1 MNIDLDAI
9 FANAPSPYILLDPDL
24 RMVWANTAYL
34 EVTGRTRDSIIGKL
48 MTEEFPAQPESVS
61 DEMLRGSFRRVLT
74 TGKPDHLP
82 LIPYPIEDANGHLV
96 ERYWSATHTPIL
108 NDEGRVEFILQNTVD
123 VTDLYLD
130 AQIKGPGDI
139 LRNAELMQRAEAVTS
154 KNLELGKATEF
165 FQSAFEQAPGFMAVL
180 NGPQHV
186 FQFVN
191 QAYIELIGA
200 RDVVGLPVR
209 KALPDIEGQGFY
221 EMLDQVFQSGE
232 PLSDK
237 SMSAKLRPSPDVQ
250 PEEHFVDFI
259 FYPLK
264 DSAGAPTG
272 IFVQGHDVTDQKNA
286 EAALTATREKFRTMA
301 QTMPVHVW
309 TADKDGGLNWL
320 NVRIYEFT
328 GYSEGD
334 LFGAEWG
341 RVVHP
346 DDLRPAVESWNN
358 AIQDV
363 EGYETEFRIRKA
375 DGTYRWHLV
384 RAAPLRGDDGT
395 LTGWVGTNTDI
406 EDRKNS
412 EAVIAKLNSTL
423 EERVEKRTR
432 ELDAVNAEL
441 RQSQKLE
448 SIGSLAG
455 GIAHDFNNLLQVIMG
470 NLQSAMRN
478 VPEDSTVQ
486 KRLEQAEISVKR
498 GATLASQL
506 LSFARKQPLS
516 PVVINMSRLVEN
528 TKEILHSAVGQGIEL
543 EALIDE
549 GLWNTSVDPNSME
562 NALLNLAIN
571 SRDAMSGQGKLTINA
586 ANVVLGES
594 FVRLHPDVSAGEYIR
609 LAVSDTGCGM
619 SQETADRIFEPF
631 FTTKESGRGTGL
643 GLSMVY
649 GFAKQSGGHMTV
661 ETQVGEGTTISIYLP
676 RSLETE
682 MITEPAGEHRLIGG
696 TETILLVEDDDSVRD
711 TTFNLLS
718 ELGYTVIQAPDA
730 EEALAKVKEGHHID
744 LVFTDVVMP
753 GAMNGHDLALQVAN
767 LRPEILVLF
776 TSGFVQDTVFQNG
789 RLLNGVQLI
798 SKPYTQVE
806 LANKLREVI
815 GREGKPLAQRS
826 DRAEREPNSNRVKSV
841 EATDGL
847 RLLVC
852 EDDAL
857 IRMDIT
863 DMLRDAG
870 HHVFESS
877 SADGAL
883 TLLKTEKID
892 MLITDVGLPDRTGL
906 ELAEEARE
914 LNSELPVVFA
924 TGGAHAHTG
933 TDLGNCTVLN
943 KPFSD
948 TDLLSAI
955 KALMF
960 KR

>member
-1 MNIDLDAI
+1 
-9 FANAPSPYILLDPDL
+9 
-24 RMVWANTAYL
+24 
-34 EVTGRTRDSIIGKL
+34 
-48 MTEEFPAQPESVS
+48 
-61 DEMLRGSFRRVLT
+61 
-74 TGKPDHLP
+74 
-82 LIPYPIEDANGHLV
+82 
-96 ERYWSATHTPIL
+96 
-108 NDEGRVEFILQNTVD
+108 
-123 VTDLYLD
+123 
-130 AQIKGPGDI
+130 
-139 LRNAELMQRAEAVTS
+139 
-154 KNLELGKATEF
+154 
-165 FQSAFEQAPGFMAVL
+165 
-180 NGPQHV
+180 
-186 FQFVN
+186 
-191 QAYIELIGA
+191 
-200 RDVVGLPVR
+200 
-209 KALPDIEGQGFY
+209 
-221 EMLDQVFQSGE
+221 
-232 PLSDK
+232 
-237 SMSAKLRPSPDVQ
+237 
-250 PEEHFVDFI
+250 
-259 FYPLK
+259 
-264 DSAGAPTG
+264 
-272 IFVQGHDVTDQKNA
+272 
-286 EAALTATREKFRTMA
+286 
-301 QTMPVHVW
+301 
-309 TADKDGGLNWL
+309 
-320 NVRIYEFT
+320 
-328 GYSEGD
+328 
-334 LFGAEWG
+334 
-341 RVVHP
+341 
-346 DDLRPAVESWNN
+346 
-358 AIQDV
+358 
-363 EGYETEFRIRKA
+363 
-375 DGTYRWHLV
+375 
-384 RAAPLRGDDGT
+384 
-395 LTGWVGTNTDI
+395 
-406 EDRKNS
+406 
-412 EAVIAKLNSTL
+412 
-423 EERVEKRTR
+423 
-432 ELDAVNAEL
+432 
-441 RQSQKLE
+441 
-448 SIGSLAG
+448 
-455 GIAHDFNNLLQVIMG
+455 MG

>member
-1 MNIDLDAI
+1 MADEADINSTINVQPNGADAGPQIALISQYVKDLSFENPNAPAVYQWPDQPQIDVQFNIGADKVGEEVLEVSLKIEVKAIAPQGTAFAVELLYAAI
-9 FANAPSPYILLDPDL
+9 F
-24 RMVWANTAYL
+24 
-34 EVTGRTRDSIIGKL
+34 G
-48 MTEEFPAQPESVS
+48 
-61 DEMLRGSFRRVLT
+61 
-74 TGKPDHLP
+74 
-82 LIPYPIEDANGHLV
+82 
-96 ERYWSATHTPIL
+96 
-108 NDEGRVEFILQNTVD
+108 
-123 VTDLYLD
+123 
-130 AQIKGPGDI
+130 
-139 LRNAELMQRAEAVTS
+139 
-154 KNLELGKATEF
+154 
-165 FQSAFEQAPGFMAVL
+165 
-180 NGPQHV
+180 
-186 FQFVN
+186 
-191 QAYIELIGA
+191 
-200 RDVVGLPVR
+200 
-209 KALPDIEGQGFY
+209 
-221 EMLDQVFQSGE
+221 
-232 PLSDK
+232 
-237 SMSAKLRPSPDVQ
+237 
-250 PEEHFVDFI
+250 
-259 FYPLK
+259 
-264 DSAGAPTG
+264 
-272 IFVQGHDVTDQKNA
+272 
-286 EAALTATREKFRTMA
+286 
-301 QTMPVHVW
+301 
-309 TADKDGGLNWL
+309 
-320 NVRIYEFT
+320 
-328 GYSEGD
+328 
-334 LFGAEWG
+334 
-341 RVVHP
+341 
-346 DDLRPAVESWNN
+346 
-358 AIQDV
+358 
-363 EGYETEFRIRKA
+363 
-375 DGTYRWHLV
+375 
-384 RAAPLRGDDGT
+384 
-395 LTGWVGTNTDI
+395 
-406 EDRKNS
+406 
-412 EAVIAKLNSTL
+412 
-423 EERVEKRTR
+423 
-432 ELDAVNAEL
+432 
-441 RQSQKLE
+441 
-448 SIGSLAG
+448 
-455 GIAHDFNNLLQVIMG
+455 
-470 NLQSAMRN
+470 MRN